1 MAITAYSYL
10 DEDRV
15 GVIQLV
21 NDLEFES
28 AAYTYKVFI
37 SNVYTYYDLYPLNIS
52 GTGVLN
58 STNNILT
65 ITIPQP
71 PKHLELTVG
80 TFKKRFA
87 FTDGGTDGDKTL
99 VYAPAFQ
106 VGNDNGTTN
115 CKGFILFNLDP
126 DAYATEETFRASLI
140 NSSNEVVGYAL
151 GMRFLTAQPSS
162 GSSRWGFGGIVFPR
176 VIWLSK
182 PSSITELKF
191 MLKLNSEIFSTN
203 VVYSGSEF
211 TSPTSSR
218 FNVLSNHKFI
228 IERKSNT
235 YFYL

>member
-10 DEDRV
+10 DENRV
-15 GVIQLV
+15 GIIQLV
-21 NDLEFES
+21 NDIEFES

-37 SNVYTYYDLYPLNIS
+37 DSVYTYYDLYPLNIS
-52 GTGVLN
+52 GTGSLN
-58 STNNILT
+58 SSNNVLT

-80 TFKKRFA
+80 SFKKRFA
-87 FTDGGTDGDKTL
+87 FTDGGTDDDKVLIYSPSFEVGDS
-99 VYAPAFQ
+99 
-106 VGNDNGTTN
+106 NDYKQ
-115 CKGFILFNLDP
+115 CKGFILFNLAP
-126 DAYATEETFRASLI
+126 DTYATEETFRAALV

-182 PSSITELKF
+182 PSSTTELKF
-191 MLKLNSEIFSTN
+191 MVKLNSEIFSTK
-203 VVYSGSEF
+203 VIYSGTEF

-218 FNVLSNHKFI
+218 FNVLKRHKLI
-228 IERKSNT
+228 IERNSYT
-235 YFYL
+235 YFYF